1 MTMSAMTNNSRPT
14 DRRDRFSRVWTY
26 AEARAAVP
34 YVASIMGSLREHRLD
49 FLRHHLAAKRLAGEL
64 GRPRRDALL
73 AREEA
78 SREASRADAQYQTT
92 LVELYSLGFRCV
104 DSVAGLAIFT
114 VYQDEFV
121 REYVFD
127 LFDSPPT
134 RFPDEHESG
143 RGHWRWAYSPL
154 NKRDY

>member
-1 MTMSAMTNNSRPT
+1 MSAMTNNSRPT

-49 FLRHHLAAKRLAGEL
+49 FLRHHLAAKRLAGEP

-73 AREEA
+73 AHEEA
-78 SREASRADAQYQTT
+78 LRALGRADAEYQTT
-92 LVELYSLGFRCV
+92 LAELNSLGFRCV
-104 DSVAGLAIFT
+104 DSVGGLAVFT

-127 LFDSPPT
+127 LFDSPPIS
-134 RFPDEHESG
+134 FPDEHEPG
-143 RGHWRWAYSPL
+143 RGHWRCAYLPL
-154 NKRDY
+154 NKRNH